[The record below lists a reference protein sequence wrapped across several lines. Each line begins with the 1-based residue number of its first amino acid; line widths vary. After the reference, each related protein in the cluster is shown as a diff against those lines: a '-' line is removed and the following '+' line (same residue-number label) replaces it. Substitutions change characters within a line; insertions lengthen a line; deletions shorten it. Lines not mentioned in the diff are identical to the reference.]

1 MLDLYIGKVV
11 EVSNTL
17 ISVAINKELETPYVV
32 INSKPIRIAGVG
44 NFLKIE
50 NSIYEIIS
58 EKTALESNNK
68 EVSVKIASNRL
79 VVCKVIGFF
88 EQNEFKQGSSGETPN
103 IFDNVYTV
111 SDEELLKI
119 YSGTSYNE
127 SINVGKYLYKKD
139 LKFCIDINKF
149 FASHSLIVGNTG
161 SGKSNTLNTIFTEL
175 FDHINTEGSYFLFID
190 TNGEYSKAFTDNKSN
205 KILDTRNAEKN
216 SIHIPLNLLESEDW
230 KLLLEATEKTQY
242 VLQLEAALET
252 LNITLKD
259 LKDKE
264 QKTKVILDSEIKKQK
279 FESVEEMLGYIV
291 TEVEISETDNEIGK
305 YKQDV
310 LANLKQWQQAKEDAK
325 GKILVDVEEL
335 RLRCEEQQEAVNKI
349 RSTVNSTKHR
359 IDMNS
364 EKQSNIIFKRGD
376 LEKSDREYTICKRLY
391 DLVRGSTSKGKITL
405 EQYIQAAGF
414 DGIITAAN
422 RRLLPMSDGQYELYR
437 QESSIGK
444 KSNNFLDLEV
454 LDNYTGHRRPVGSL
468 SGGESFKASL
478 SLALGLSDTV
488 SSNLGGIQMDALFV
502 DEGFGT
508 LDHKSMDSAMDA
520 LVNLSGNNKLVGII
534 SHREELVESI
544 PQQIKVKKS
553 KEGSQ
558 ITVEAGF

>member
-1 MLDLYIGKVV
+1 M
-11 EVSNTL
+11 
-17 ISVAINKELETPYVV
+17 
-32 INSKPIRIAGVG
+32 
-44 NFLKIE
+44 
-50 NSIYEIIS
+50 
-58 EKTALESNNK
+58 
-68 EVSVKIASNRL
+68 
-79 VVCKVIGFF
+79 
-88 EQNEFKQGSSGETPN
+88 
-103 IFDNVYTV
+103 
-111 SDEELLKI
+111 
-119 YSGTSYNE
+119 
-127 SINVGKYLYKKD
+127 
-139 LKFCIDINKF
+139 
-149 FASHSLIVGNTG
+149 
-161 SGKSNTLNTIFTEL
+161 
-175 FDHINTEGSYFLFID
+175 
-190 TNGEYSKAFTDNKSN
+190 
-205 KILDTRNAEKN
+205 
-216 SIHIPLNLLESEDW
+216 
-230 KLLLEATEKTQY
+230 
-242 VLQLEAALET
+242 EAALET

-364 EKQSNIIFKRGD
+364 EKQSNIILKRGD

-414 DGIITAAN
+414 DGIIAAAN

-444 KSNNFLDLEV
+444 RV
-454 LDNYTGHRRPVGSL
+454 
-468 SGGESFKASL
+468 
-478 SLALGLSDTV
+478 
-488 SSNLGGIQMDALFV
+488 
-502 DEGFGT
+502 
-508 LDHKSMDSAMDA
+508 
-520 LVNLSGNNKLVGII
+520 
-534 SHREELVESI
+534 
-544 PQQIKVKKS
+544 
-553 KEGSQ
+553 
-558 ITVEAGF
+558 ITFWILKY